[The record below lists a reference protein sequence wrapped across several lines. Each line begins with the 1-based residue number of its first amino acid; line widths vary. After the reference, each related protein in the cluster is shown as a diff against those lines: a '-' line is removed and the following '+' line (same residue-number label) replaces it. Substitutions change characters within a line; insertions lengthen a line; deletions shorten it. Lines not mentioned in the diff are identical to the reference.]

1 MKHAFDPIE
10 AINERIAEHKE
21 RSGLR
26 PHSIAISPAAYR
38 RLVEIRAW
46 EGRIGNLII
55 GCAPLKEFG
64 TEDGN
69 VALVIDEM
77 LADTAVEVE

>member
-1 MKHAFDPIE
+1 MKNAFDLIE
-10 AINERIAEHKE
+10 AINERVAEHAEKTG
-21 RSGLR
+21 SK
-26 PHSIAISPAAYR
+26 PHSIAVSPASYR
-38 RLVEIRAW
+38 RLIEIKAW
-46 EGRIGNLII
+46 EERIGNLII

-69 VALVIDEM
+69 VSLVIDEM